1 MTLPETA
8 GAGTVLPASQ
18 VAELIQ
24 SLVKALRAFQMY
36 LPNNPIYHRAV
47 DQVKAAFVPVWAATD
62 ELVLRVAET
71 DFVWEDQTVYHQ
83 LSKAESLA
91 WTLYKDGLRVLTLRR
106 GVEQEEIA
114 RLLALVNRARF
125 LPADAP
131 DDLLTLLWEE
141 EFQWVS
147 YIFAEPFSEAEPIE
161 AQAPPPEVAAEER
174 RAQVEEEVPPKP
186 KGIVDLEDFDGT
198 LYFLDESEINYV
210 IDAVKHEY
218 ARDVRSGAIA
228 LLFDLFELE
237 QAPSVRDE
245 IIAIVETFFPNLL
258 NKGEFRVVA
267 AVLREL
273 RSVAARAKDLSV
285 EQQQRLHAFE
295 QRLSEPHIVRQL
307 VQSLD
312 ESSIRP
318 GDEDVSEVLRE
329 LQASALETVLAM
341 LPRLASE
348 NVRALLEAA
357 ADRLAAAHT
366 AEVLRLLRTPESEAL
381 QGLVEV
387 CGRLKLQGAVP
398 GLGDALSNQH
408 AEIRLGAVNAL
419 AAIGSPGALAHI
431 DRAIEDADRSVRL
444 AAVKAAGLRGYRNA
458 LRRIES
464 VVQGK
469 GVKEMDLSEKMA
481 FFEAYGSIAGPA
493 AVKTLG
499 AMLEG
504 RGMLRMKEPPETRAC
519 AALALGRVGT
529 PEARQLLERAAA
541 DKEPIVRNAVNRALR
556 GGAT

>member
-1 MTLPETA
+1 VTLPETA

-83 LSKAESLA
+83 LSKPESLA

-161 AQAPPPEVAAEER
+161 AQPRPPEVAAEER

-273 RSVAARAKDLSV
+273 RAVAARARDLPV
-285 EQQQRLHAFE
+285 EQQQRLRAFE
-295 QRLSEPHIVRQL
+295 ERLSEPHIVRQL

-312 ESSIRP
+312 ETSIRP

-341 LPRLASE
+341 LPRLTSA
-348 NVRALLEAA
+348 NVRALLEVA

-366 AEVLRLLRTPESEAL
+366 AEVLRLLRSPESEAL

-444 AAVKAAGLRGYRNA
+444 AAVKAAGLRGYKNA

-504 RGMLRMKEPPETRAC
+504 RSMLRMKEPPETRAC

-529 PEARQLLERAAA
+529 PEARQLLERAAG

-556 GGAT
+556 GGAS

>member
-1 MTLPETA
+1 VTLPETA

-47 DQVKAAFVPVWAATD
+47 EQVRAAFVPVWAAAD
-62 ELVLRVAET
+62 EIVLRVAET

-83 LSKAESLA
+83 LSKSDSLA

-125 LPADAP
+125 LSADAP

-147 YIFAEPFSEAEPIE
+147 YIFAEPFSDAEPIE
-161 AQAPPPEVAAEER
+161 AQAEAQDISAEAR
-174 RAQVEEEVPPKP
+174 RAQVQEEAPPRP
-186 KGIVDLEDFDGT
+186 KGLVDLEEFDGT

-228 LLFDLFELE
+228 LIFDIFELE
-237 QAPSVRDE
+237 QAPAVRDE

-258 NKGEFRVVA
+258 NQGEFRVVA
-267 AVLREL
+267 SVLREL
-273 RSVAARAKDLSV
+273 RAIAARTKDLSSG
-285 EQQQRLHAFE
+285 QQERLRAFE
-295 QRLSEPHIVRQL
+295 ERLSEPHIVRQL

-312 ESSIRP
+312 EAAIRP

-329 LQASALETVLAM
+329 LQAGALETILAM
-341 LPRLASE
+341 LPRLASD
-348 NVRALLEAA
+348 NVRTLLEAA
-357 ADRLAAAHT
+357 ADRLAGAHT
-366 AEVLRLLRTPESEAL
+366 AEVLRLLRSPDSEAL
-381 QGLVEV
+381 QGLVEL
-387 CGRLKLQGAVP
+387 CGRLRLQGAVP
-398 GLGDALSNQH
+398 GLGDALSNAN

-431 DRAIEDADRSVRL
+431 DRAIEDADRGVRL
-444 AAVKAAGLRGYRNA
+444 AAVKAAGARGYRNA
-458 LRRIES
+458 LRRVES

-469 GVKEMDLSEKMA
+469 GIKEMDLSEKMA

-504 RGMLRMKEPPETRAC
+504 RGMLRMKEAPETRAC
-519 AALALGRVGT
+519 AALGLGRIGT

-556 GGAT
+556 GGTA